1 MSMIHKFSM
10 DGYNI
15 VLDVNGG
22 GVHVLDEVAY
32 DLVDLFEEKSK
43 EEIID
48 TLSKDYK
55 REQIEEAYEEIE
67 SLKEEGLLFT
77 EDTYQEHPSF
87 VNRKKVVKA
96 LCLHVSKKVV
106 KALCLHVS
114 HDCNLKCKYCFASQG
129 DFGGEKEMM
138 SFEVGKKAIDYL
150 IANSGNRR
158 NLEIDFFGG
167 EPLMNFDIVKELVA
181 YGRKVEKEN
190 GKNIRFTITTN
201 GVLLDDDKI
210 DYINE
215 HMHNVVL
222 SLDGRKEIND
232 NMRPTVNDK
241 GSYDVIMPKFKK
253 LVDKRPINEHMHNV
267 VLSLDG
273 RKEINDNMRPT
284 VNDKGS
290 YDVIM
295 PKFKKLVDKRPKDKY
310 YYIRGTFTRDNL
322 DFSEDVLHFAN
333 EGFKLTSV
341 EPVVGDESNPYA
353 LREEDMDKVFAEYEK
368 LAKQYAKRKLDGED
382 FTFFHFVVDLNQGP
396 CVIKRITGCGAGNE
410 YLAVTPNGDIYPCH
424 QFVGND
430 DFKLANILD
439 DEVIIPQEISNM
451 FRDAH
456 VYSKEDC
463 KTCWNKFYCSGGCHA
478 NAINFN
484 DDIKKPYELGCEMQ
498 KKRTECSI
506 MIQAKL
512 MLEGE

>member
-1 MSMIHKFSM
+1 M

-15 VLDVNGG
+15 LLDVNGG

-43 EEIID
+43 GEIID
-48 TLSKDYK
+48 TLSKDYT

-87 VNRKKVVKA
+87 VNR
-96 LCLHVSKKVV
+96 KKVV

-167 EPLMNFDIVKELVA
+167 EPLMNFDVVKELVA

-210 DYINE
+210 DY
-215 HMHNVVL
+215 
-222 SLDGRKEIND
+222 
-232 NMRPTVNDK
+232 
-241 GSYDVIMPKFKK
+241 
-253 LVDKRPINEHMHNV
+253 INEHMHNV

>member
-22 GVHVLDEVAY
+22 GVHVLDNVAY

-43 EEIID
+43 EEIVE
-48 TLSKDYK
+48 TLNKDYT
-55 REQIEEAYEEIE
+55 REQIEEAYEEIK

-87 VNRKKVVKA
+87 VNR
-96 LCLHVSKKVV
+96 KKVV

-167 EPLMNFDIVKELVA
+167 EPLMNFDVVKELVA

-210 DYINE
+210 DY
-215 HMHNVVL
+215 
-222 SLDGRKEIND
+222 
-232 NMRPTVNDK
+232 
-241 GSYDVIMPKFKK
+241 
-253 LVDKRPINEHMHNV
+253 INEHMHNV

-353 LREEDMDKVFAEYEK
+353 LREEDMEKVFAEYEK

-439 DEVIIPQEISNM
+439 EEVVIPKEISNM

>member
-96 LCLHVSKKVV
+96 LCLHVS
-106 KALCLHVS
+106 

-167 EPLMNFDIVKELVA
+167 EPLMNFDVVKELVA

-210 DYINE
+210 DY
-215 HMHNVVL
+215 
-222 SLDGRKEIND
+222 
-232 NMRPTVNDK
+232 
-241 GSYDVIMPKFKK
+241 
-253 LVDKRPINEHMHNV
+253 INEHMHNV